1 MSEASRPIPG
11 SRHAGWLLVA
21 AAAATTAVL
30 FGPRMVEIAS
40 QGRLHGPD
48 LALFAAQPTV
58 IQVHILAALGT
69 VALGLL
75 IFAMRKGRTAHR
87 TAGWI
92 WTLLMLATAGS
103 SLFIVGINRDAWSFI
118 HLLSGWV
125 LATLP
130 LAVWAA
136 RKHRVE
142 VHRRTMIGIFV
153 GGSTVAGAFAF
164 LPGRL
169 MWSLFFG

>member
-1 MSEASRPIPG
+1 MTEAARPFPG

-21 AAAATTAVL
+21 VAAAATALL
-30 FGPRMVEIAS
+30 FGPQIVRIAS

-75 IFAMRKGRTAHR
+75 IFAMRKGRALHR
-87 TAGWI
+87 TAGWV
-92 WTLLMLATAGS
+92 WVTLMMATAGS
-103 SLFIVGINRDAWSFI
+103 SLFMVGLNGDVWSLI

-136 RKHRVE
+136 RKHRVQI
-142 VHRRTMIGIFV
+142 HSKAMIGIFV
-153 GGSTVAGAFAF
+153 GGSTVAGGFAF

-169 MWSLFFG
+169 MWTLFFG